1 MNASANADEDFRRRL
16 DFAAEATEATLITL
30 LAPQRLPDE
39 IARPSR
45 LLEAMRYAS
54 LGGGKRLRPF
64 LVIETARL
72 LGVEGS
78 GVLRVACALER
89 HRLKHGKYPDTTAAL
104 VPEFIDKVPH
114 DVMTG
119 TPLKFRLT
127 PDGRFTLYSIGFD
140 ERDDGGTVVL
150 RSSGGSSPP
159 SLDYER
165 GDWVWSYEDKVTGGG
180 KK

>member
-1 MNASANADEDFRRRL
+1 MDATNRVFSMTAYRRAERAMNEMGENFHVYRV
-16 DFAAEATEATLITL
+16 
-30 LAPQRLPDE
+30 
-39 IARPSR
+39 IARMTLPATSR
-45 LLEAMRYAS
+45 AAA
-54 LGGGKRLRPF
+54 KF
-64 LVIETARL
+64 ARSQSSFDL
-72 LGVEGS
+72 A
-78 GVLRVACALER
+78 RVACALER